1 MVDFFGVDATARH
14 ACYVVE
20 PRDSHKVLGT
30 KILETACMHQKACP
44 QVVECVARDVTLL
57 KLRTDGGDGW
67 LLTSSGSY
75 VSGCEESSL
84 QPLGD
89 LSVDLTGLPYVPLS
103 ASIPNHLDASDY
115 EPCPS
120 NRGPGCCIE
129 CLDLEWSGHAC
140 CVERCRRIIIDE
152 ISKFSPEMVCYVDI
166 SLRQVAEIDKPLGGL
181 MVLMVADF
189 GQLALVK
196 AITLLTVSKMH
207 LLARF
212 IPVRTEVLT

>member
-89 LSVDLTGLPYVPLS
+89 LSVDLTGLPSVPLS
-103 ASIPNHLDASDY
+103 ASIPNHLDASDN
-115 EPCPS
+115 EPFPS
-120 NRGPGCCIE
+120 NRVPGCCIK
-129 CLDLEWSGHAC
+129 CLDLEWS
-140 CVERCRRIIIDE
+140 CRGIIIDE
-152 ISKFSPEMVCYVDI
+152 ISTFSPEMVCYVDI